1 MFLAGFIGTVGV
13 NLVRPVARRFEDSSD
28 TIYIIA
34 IAVAVILTAIL
45 IGLLTK
51 KAGINAEKKGM
62 EWLSRIL
69 LPVFVGFMFLS
80 YFFVASAEHRAIV
93 EVFTLHNILVIIS
106 AVSVLAYSVVLLKK
120 SKV

>member
-1 MFLAGFIGTVGV
+1 M
-13 NLVRPVARRFEDSSD
+13 NLVRPVSRRFEDSSD

-69 LPVFVGFMFLS
+69 LPVFVGFMLIS
-80 YFFVASAEHRAIV
+80 YFFLGSQEHWAIV
-93 EVFTLHNILVIIS
+93 EIFTLHNILVIIS
-106 AVSVLAYSVVLLKK
+106 ALAVLVYSVALLKK